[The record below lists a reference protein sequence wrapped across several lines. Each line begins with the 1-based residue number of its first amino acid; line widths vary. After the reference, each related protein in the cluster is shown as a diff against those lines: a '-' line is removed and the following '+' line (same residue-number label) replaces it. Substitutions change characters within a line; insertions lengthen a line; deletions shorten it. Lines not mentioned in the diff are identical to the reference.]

1 MDKILKTFEN
11 MQIWICVAVSIL
23 LIATLF
29 LLFDFSPKNNYV
41 EVKNELVMLSE
52 SIRKQYKTKPDYWG
66 LNKSNVVDFAPKDMI
81 INNKVVSS
89 IGREFIVG
97 QNELGDIVM
106 PSQRNFMITLAN
118 LNKKSCQDIATLDI
132 DHEKHLSLHKINQLN
147 LNGDKK
153 MLFLF
158 QKVTQKN
165 IAQIKIVSV
174 GSLNK
179 TLTLR
184 FLKVFLYKIFYHTS
198 SYQAFS
204 SGSCFICYLI
214 P

>member
-29 LLFDFSPKNNYV
+29 LLFDFSPKDNYV

-132 DHEKHLSLHKINQLN
+132 DHEKHLSLHKIILRNEDISIEFEWGQEN
-147 LNGDKK
+147 AIPISKGNAKK
-153 MLFLF
+153 YC
-158 QKVTQKN
+158 TNKN
-165 IAQIKIVSV
+165 SISW
-174 GSLNK
+174 
-179 TLTLR
+179 
-184 FLKVFLYKIFYHTS
+184 VFE
-198 SYQAFS
+198 
-204 SGSCFICYLI
+204 
-214 P
+214 